1 MDNRK
6 SSKKIGLI
14 LLFSLF
20 ILIIAYMGYNLF
32 LISPPIIEGLDAFNL
47 LSADKTITLKSKNLK
62 SIDISINQG
71 ARKISLMRDIPTV
84 KGKTYTLQIKP
95 KELNLTDGPATVIID
110 AKAGIFKK
118 VKHEINSKIDT
129 IPPFIEI
136 LNTLSF
142 VNQGSSGFAV
152 LKAKDAD
159 SVFIKLVSTSQ
170 SREDYIFKAFKAVS
184 GTEAS
189 SGDNTSTYFVFF
201 AAPFNSKDGS
211 VFYAVAEDAA
221 GNKNI
226 KSIPTKLKGE
236 KFKISTINIDDA
248 FINRVVSPLLNET
261 NISDPAG
268 AFKKVNEDMRENSVK
283 KLIEISQKTEPK
295 ALWEGPFLQL
305 KNSKVMALYGDRRTY
320 LYKEKPISNSV
331 HLGYDLASLEHAP
344 VEAANSGIVKFAGAL
359 GIYGNTIII
368 DHGLG
373 LMSLYGHLSTLL
385 VKEGQSVRKGKLI
398 AKTGS
403 TGLAGGDHLHFGILM
418 NGYEVTPL
426 PWWDAHWI
434 KVNIMD
440 NLNTK

>member
-1 MDNRK
+1 MNNK
-6 SSKKIGLI
+6 NGKKIGLI
-14 LLFSLF
+14 LIFF
-20 ILIIAYMGYNLF
+20 IIILAAAYGAYNIF
-32 LISPPIIEGLDAFNL
+32 LVSPPVIEGLDAFNL

-71 ARKISLMRDIPTV
+71 AKKISLMRDIPTV

-95 KELNLTDGPATVIID
+95 KELNLTDGTATVIVD

-136 LNTLSF
+136 LNAPEF
-142 VNQGSSGFAV
+142 VNHGSSGFAV
-152 LKAKDAD
+152 LRAKDAD
-159 SVFIKLVSTSQ
+159 SVFIKL
-170 SREDYIFKAFKAVS
+170 EDHIFKAIKAVS
-184 GTEAS
+184 GTGAS
-189 SGDNTSTYFVFF
+189 GGDNTSTYFVFF

-211 VFYAVAEDAA
+211 VFYVVAEDAA

-226 KSIPTKLKGE
+226 KSIPTKLKDE
-236 KFKISTINIDDA
+236 KFKMSAINIDDA

-261 NISDPAG
+261 NISDPVSD
-268 AFKKVNEDMRENSVK
+268 FKKVNENLRESSVK

-295 ALWEGPFLQL
+295 ILWEGPFLQL
-305 KNSKVMALYGDRRTY
+305 KNSKVMATYGDRRTY

-344 VEAANSGIVKFAGAL
+344 VGAANSGVVKFAGDL

-373 LMSLYGHLSTLL
+373 LMSLYGHLSTIL
-385 VKEGQSVRKGKLI
+385 VKEGQAVKKGEII

-418 NGYEVTPL
+418 HGYEVTPL

-440 NLNTK
+440 NLTFK